1 MAVSLESFLAD
12 LVQTTLLS
20 RQELERFLATCAPPP
35 ASADE
40 LADQLVRA
48 DHLTRFQ
55 VAMIQQGKGRSLTLG
70 HYEIRGV
77 IGAGGM
83 GHVYLARHRHLK
95 RLAALKVLPPS
106 VTRDPRAVARFQR
119 EAQAAS
125 QLTHPNIV
133 SAFDASHDKRVY
145 YFAMEYVDGQD
156 LASLLKTQGPL
167 SIPQAV
173 SCIIQTARG
182 LHYAHGCGVIHR
194 DIKPANLLLDSQG
207 TVKIL
212 DMGLARCTS
221 RDEDDTDLGVLLG
234 TVDFMAPEQA
244 LDIRQADARSDI
256 YSLGCTLFTLLTGG
270 RVYPQA
276 TVKKKLKAMQTD
288 SPPALRSS
296 RSDVPIEL
304 EAVYQKMVARYPRD
318 RYQSMAQVI
327 VALEIFSA
335 GPPRN
340 PHAGY
345 GDPALRE
352 VLPPTEH
359 ATATTGAASDTK
371 LDFAFLRE
379 LSQEE
384 FDQPHRDE
392 SRTLPSRRPKRN
404 WRARLVV
411 LLLASAALLGFLLEL
426 LRGIN

>member
-12 LVQTTLLS
+12 LSQTTLLS
-20 RQELERFLATCAPPP
+20 RQELDRFLASCVPSP
-35 ASADE
+35 ATAE
-40 LADQLVRA
+40 ALADQLVQA
-48 DHLTRFQ
+48 GHLTRFQ

-70 HYEIRGV
+70 NYEIRGV

-95 RLAALKVLPPS
+95 RLVALKVLPPR

-145 YFAMEYVDGQD
+145 YFVMEYVDGQD
-156 LASLLKTQGPL
+156 LASLLKTQGPF
-167 SIPQAV
+167 SISQAV
-173 SCIIQTARG
+173 SCTIQAARG
-182 LHYAHGCGVIHR
+182 LHYAHSCGIIHR

-221 RDEDDTDLGVLLG
+221 REEDDTDLGVILG

-256 YSLGCTLFTLLTGG
+256 YSLGCTFFTLLTGEL
-270 RVYPQA
+270 VYSHA
-276 TVKKKLKAMQTD
+276 TVKKKLKAMQTE
-288 SPPALRSS
+288 PPPSLRSA
-296 RSDVPIEL
+296 RPDVPPEL
-304 EAVYQKMVARYPRD
+304 EVVYQKMVARYPRD
-318 RYQSMAQVI
+318 RFQSMAQVI
-327 VALEIFSA
+327 VALESFSA
-335 GPPRN
+335 GPPRDPN
-340 PHAGY
+340 AGY
-345 GDPALRE
+345 GDLALRE
-352 VLPPTEH
+352 VLSPTEH
-359 ATATTGAASDTK
+359 TAATTAASSDAK

-379 LSQEE
+379 LSTDEY
-384 FDQPHRDE
+384 DQPQQRE
-392 SRTLPSRRPKRN
+392 SRTLPRRKAKRN
-404 WRARLVV
+404 WKTRLVV
-411 LLLASAALLGFLLEL
+411 LLLASAAIGGFLFGL
-426 LRGIN
+426 LRGGH

>member
-1 MAVSLESFLAD
+1 MAVSLESFLTD

-20 RQELERFLATCAPPP
+20 RQELDHFLAR
-35 ASADE
+35 SAVRPTTADA
-40 LADQLVRA
+40 LAEQLVQA
-48 DHLTRFQ
+48 GHLTRFQ

-95 RLAALKVLPPS
+95 RLVALKVLPPH

-145 YFAMEYVDGQD
+145 YFAMEYVDGRD
-156 LASLLKTQGPL
+156 LASLLKTQGPF

-173 SCIIQTARG
+173 SCIVQTARG
-182 LHYAHGCGVIHR
+182 LHYAHSCGVIHR

-207 TVKIL
+207 TIKIL

-244 LDIRQADARSDI
+244 LDIRQADARSDV
-256 YSLGCTLFTLLTGG
+256 YSLGCTLFTLLTGEL
-270 RVYPQA
+270 VYPHA
-276 TVKKKLKAMQTD
+276 TVKRKLKAMQAG
-288 SPPALRSS
+288 SPPSLQAARGE
-296 RSDVPIEL
+296 VPPEL

-327 VALEIFSA
+327 VALERFSA
-335 GPPRN
+335 GPPRD

-352 VLPPTEH
+352 VLPPPEPSATNT
-359 ATATTGAASDTK
+359 ATASETK

-379 LSQEE
+379 LSTEE
-384 FDQPHRDE
+384 FDPPQRRE
-392 SRTLPSRRPKRN
+392 SRTLPRRRPPRKR
-404 WRARLVV
+404 RTLLVI
-411 LLLASAALLGFLLEL
+411 LLLASAAILGFLFEL
-426 LRGIN
+426 LRGMP